1 MKKKLVLL
9 LLSDNDAGLPDLERL
24 KRKYKKAIIVNAYK
38 QTIPQK
44 ILMILSLYKY
54 VGSLIIH
61 TQSDKW
67 GLLVKI
73 LIPAVH
79 YQICHVQ
86 RNFLFSKKLI
96 FLHKALYFF
105 NRYFAYKNI
114 FLSDYV
120 AKSFGYRGK
129 VINFEKFLA
138 LRTFIPNQSKF
149 CFFFGRDEDYKNL
162 EFFIDLARKIPE
174 INFKIYSNN
183 FRFRENLPENLTIYK
198 KNFSD
203 EEVSEIFKQ
212 SALLLLPYTSVAQ
225 SGPFY
230 LGYEF
235 GCPIIVPEND
245 YFRKFRYTPGVFVVQ
260 RLALDDWIKEIR
272 KIII

>member
-24 KRKYKKAIIVNAYK
+24 KRKYKKAIVVSAYK
-38 QTIPQK
+38 HSIPQK
-44 ILMILSLYKY
+44 IMMILSLYKY
-54 VGSLIIH
+54 VGSLMIH

-86 RNFLFSKKLI
+86 TNFLFSRKFV
-96 FLHKALYFF
+96 FLHRALYFF
-105 NRYFAYKNI
+105 NRHFAYRNI
-114 FLSDYV
+114 YLSDYV

-129 VINFEKFLA
+129 VINFEKHLA
-138 LRTFIPNQSKF
+138 QRRFIPNQSKF

-162 EFFIDLARKIPE
+162 EFFIDLARNIPE

-183 FRFRENLPENLTIYK
+183 FRFRNNLPDNLTICK
-198 KNFSD
+198 KKFSN

-245 YFRKFRYTPGVFVVQ
+245 YFRKFKNSPGVFVVP
-260 RLALDDWIKEIR
+260 RLELEDWIKEIR
-272 KIII
+272 TIII